1 MHRRLVS
8 KEEHLAAVRRAR
20 RTLRGIEA
28 LVWALVVSA
37 FFFAMEAGQ
46 VLDRVLDSS
55 PPSVSVLRSRVPLAH
70 GAVPRIG
77 LIFPP
82 CGQTDPLRCSLGRD
96 RSRLR

>member
-20 RTLRGIEA
+20 RTLRGIET

-37 FFFAMEAGQ
+37 FFFAMKAGQ
-46 VLDRVLDSS
+46 VLDRALASS
-55 PPSVSVLRSRVPLAH
+55 PPSVSVQRSRVPLTH
-70 GAVPRIG
+70 GAVRRIRPISP
-77 LIFPP
+77 L